1 MPLGCVDLNSYS
13 VTDQYPPARTYDSVN
28 SMAGLKIPSLDKN
41 SHKISQSLE
50 RIRMLRSS
58 NARPIEEKLQ
68 QYSKNANMNTTLHK
82 PKPSGPEK
90 NFRAYVDD

>member
-1 MPLGCVDLNSYS
+1 
-13 VTDQYPPARTYDSVN
+13 
-28 SMAGLKIPSLDKN
+28 
-41 SHKISQSLE
+41 
-50 RIRMLRSS
+50 MLRSS